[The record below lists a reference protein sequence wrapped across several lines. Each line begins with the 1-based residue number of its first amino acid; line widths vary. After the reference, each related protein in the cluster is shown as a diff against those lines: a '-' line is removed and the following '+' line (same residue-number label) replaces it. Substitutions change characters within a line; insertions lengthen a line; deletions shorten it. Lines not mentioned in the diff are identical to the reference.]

1 MDLQLQLQVVFKI
14 MRRLGL
20 SFIYISLLIVTS
32 CDIVDLPLE
41 KPEIVPIDTTDTT
54 PTTNIDTIAG
64 VDANGYPLIDSNGIN
79 TLTQKVYMEEFTGHS
94 CTGCPAQTDKLL
106 AMQADHEGQIIVATF
121 HEGLFAEVAPPD
133 YPTDLSSEYGE
144 QLHALIESKIDAYPS
159 AMVNRKT
166 FEAFGNKYVF
176 QAHAQWQEPAL
187 AEVNKSNP
195 LVAMGVGGIL
205 SEDHNT
211 VKIRVS
217 IKAETTLND
226 EYKLLVLCI
235 EDSVISEQKDGRLN
249 DDDYPHKINTEYV
262 HRHMVTAK
270 VNTAGNV
277 YGETVIDASGIAEGE
292 WIDWTT
298 NYSVPDNVVDAKH
311 LYIVAALI
319 NATTTEVVQAEE
331 THVHLAK

>member
-54 PTTNIDTIAG
+54 PTTNIDTIEG

-79 TLTQKVYMEEFTGHS
+79 ILTQKVYMEEFTGHS

-106 AMQADHEGQIIVATF
+106 AMQVDHEGQIIVATF

-176 QAHAQWQEPAL
+176 KRMP
-187 AEVNKSNP
+187 NGKN
-195 LVAMGVGGIL
+195 
-205 SEDHNT
+205 
-211 VKIRVS
+211 
-217 IKAETTLND
+217 
-226 EYKLLVLCI
+226 LL
-235 EDSVISEQKDGRLN
+235 
-249 DDDYPHKINTEYV
+249 
-262 HRHMVTAK
+262 
-270 VNTAGNV
+270 
-277 YGETVIDASGIAEGE
+277 
-292 WIDWTT
+292 
-298 NYSVPDNVVDAKH
+298 
-311 LYIVAALI
+311 
-319 NATTTEVVQAEE
+319 
-331 THVHLAK
+331 

>member
-1 MDLQLQLQVVFKI
+1 M
-14 MRRLGL
+14 
-20 SFIYISLLIVTS
+20 
-32 CDIVDLPLE
+32 
-41 KPEIVPIDTTDTT
+41 
-54 PTTNIDTIAG
+54 
-64 VDANGYPLIDSNGIN
+64 
-79 TLTQKVYMEEFTGHS
+79 
-94 CTGCPAQTDKLL
+94 
-106 AMQADHEGQIIVATF
+106 ATF

-262 HRHMVTAK
+262 HRHMVRAK
-270 VNTAGNV
+270 VNTAGKCL
-277 YGETVIDASGIAEGE
+277 
-292 WIDWTT
+292 W
-298 NYSVPDNVVDAKH
+298 
-311 LYIVAALI
+311 
-319 NATTTEVVQAEE
+319 
-331 THVHLAK
+331 